1 MLSVNDVSKL
11 LIRYRVKNNL
21 TQRELAKKLHISNK
35 TICNIENEDKSVR
48 QITLQKIAYKLNDEN
63 FNN

>member
-11 LIRYRVKNNL
+11 LIKYRVKNNL